1 MSLDQTADRI
11 GRAITPVSRWL
22 NSLGASLGLVMIFFI
37 TLNVLTRALFRTP
50 ILGVVELEEVM
61 LTIMV
66 FAGMAFTQ
74 IEKHHIDID
83 FFTAR
88 LTREHRN
95 LLAAVTLFLCV
106 LLYGALAWQSLAMTA
121 TYFHK
126 GLSTISLKLPLWPV
140 LFIIGGGFV
149 LFALATLRDSLASL
163 AQAGR
168 DGLGGLAWLG
178 VAVVT
183 LLCLSPWLLGW
194 AGLQA
199 DPFWIKLLGS
209 LGLVVILFT
218 GMHIGAALA
227 FLGALGMA
235 LLYDPSAG
243 LGLMRTT
250 PHSSTASYA
259 LCVIPFFVFMGEVC
273 FNSGI
278 SEKLYRA
285 AYTWVGQLR
294 GGLAMATILAC
305 GAFAAVSGSS
315 LATTAT
321 LGAVSLPEMRRYGY
335 DDALSTGAIAAGGTV
350 GILIP
355 PSVIFIIYGV
365 LVEQSIGEL
374 FAAGV
379 VPGLIFLLYYCVTIA
394 IWTKLNPKA
403 GPPGPRTTFV
413 QKLGS
418 IKDTWEVL
426 TLFVVVMGGIYG
438 GLFTATEAGAIG
450 AAGALLFAFLRRRVT
465 KKNLFKSLLA
475 TGRTTSMVFLVVI
488 GTAIYGYF
496 LTSTQLPMDLADWVV
511 NLPVSRMV
519 IFTAVIAVYF
529 VLGCLMGTL
538 PLVFITV
545 PIFAPV
551 MEQLGF
557 DMIWFGVIVV
567 FVAEI
572 GLITPPVGMNVFIM
586 GGMAKD
592 VPLSTIFRGV
602 MPFLVADLV
611 LVLTLAVFPGV
622 ALWLPGILR

>member
-321 LGAVSLPEMRRYGY
+321 LARSPCRRCGATATTTPSPPAPSPPGHGGHPDPAQRDLHHLRG
-335 DDALSTGAIAAGGTV
+335 AGGAIHRRALRRRGGPRPD
-350 GILIP
+350 LP
-355 PSVIFIIYGV
+355 A
-365 LVEQSIGEL
+365 L
-374 FAAGV
+374 
-379 VPGLIFLLYYCVTIA
+379 YCVTIA

-519 IFTAVIAVYF
+519 IFTAVIAVFF
-529 VLGCLMGTL
+529 VLGCLMCTL

-545 PIFAPV
+545 PIFATV